1 MPNKYFPL
9 ALEYRLQIW
18 SITYINAFT
27 RGVVLLSLPFFLLL
41 FQLFNTF
48 LQHIR
53 PKITFKIWEL
63 LRTGQTIL
71 CCLLENVLGEEKH
84 AIISK

>member
-9 ALEYRLQIW
+9 TKYVTCTQVP
-18 SITYINAFT
+18 ITYINAFT
-27 RGVVLLSLPFFLLL
+27 GGVVLLSLPFFLLL

-53 PKITFKIWEL
+53 PEIAFKIWEL
-63 LRTGQTIL
+63 LCTGQTIL
-71 CCLLENVLGEEKH
+71 CCLLENVLDEEKH
-84 AIISK
+84 AITSK